1 MMLAGLLICVREN
14 AAWAGESK
22 ALDPEFLDYLLAC
35 EGKDDNWTV
44 VADRKLRK
52 KADKSAEPAEPAE
65 PKEKSPPVEDRKPEA
80 KP

>member
-1 MMLAGLLICVREN
+1 MMLAVVSGSF
-14 AAWAGESK
+14 AAKPAMAAAPE

-44 VADRKLRK
+44 VADPKLRK
-52 KADKSAEPAEPAE
+52 KASKTPA
-65 PKEKSPPVEDRKPEA
+65 KEKSTAPAKETREEA